1 MTASTVAS
9 ARQHLEGTARPVRDK
24 TVPAAEALRLV
35 RDGDHVAIG
44 GTNYA
49 RTPMALIFEL
59 LRQGR
64 KNLTLSR
71 ALSCYEIELFLASG
85 MAERVVTSWV
95 GIGHNWGLP
104 QVLRHFV
111 ENGLATYEEWSHL
124 GLTLRYKAGAMGV
137 PFLPTMSML
146 GSDLPAGVQARTVQ
160 CPYTG
165 QELLA
170 VPSLNPD
177 VALIHVHRSDVY
189 GNAHIDGYSLSDVDV
204 SRAAKRVIVS
214 AEEIVETEV
223 IRAAPE
229 KTLIPHFAVDAVVEA
244 PWGAYP
250 HECYGR
256 YEADPEHFAE
266 YMDAVRVRGPEG
278 AVAYIAGNV
287 TAHSDFQGFLDTV
300 DPQRLQTLAAHAE
313 EMMPR

>member
-1 MTASTVAS
+1 MTNPVA
-9 ARQHLEGTARPVRDK
+9 TARKELERTDRHVADK
-24 TVPAAEALRLV
+24 TMSAAEALHIV
-35 RDGDHVAIG
+35 GDGDHVAIG

-64 KNLTLSR
+64 EGLTLSR
-71 ALSCYEIELFLASG
+71 ALSCYEMELFLASG

-95 GIGHNWGLP
+95 GIGHSWGLP
-104 QVLRHFV
+104 RVLRHFV
-111 ENGLATYEEWSHL
+111 EQGLAEYEEWSHL

-137 PFLPTMSML
+137 PFLPTMSMM
-146 GSDLPAGVQARTVQ
+146 GSDLMAGVEAKEVR

-165 QELLA
+165 QALLA

-177 VALIHVHRSDVY
+177 VALIHVHRADIY
-189 GNAHIDGYSLSDVDV
+189 GNAQIDGYSLTDVDV
-204 SRAAKRVIVS
+204 SRAAKRVVIS
-214 AEEIVETEV
+214 AEQIVDSDV
-223 IRAAPE
+223 IRSAPE
-229 KTLIPHFAVDAVVEA
+229 KTLIPHFTVDAVVEA

-266 YMDAVRVRGPEG
+266 YVDAVRGQGPEG
-278 AVAYIAGNV
+278 ATAYIARNV

-300 DPQRLQTLAAHAE
+300 DPERMRTLVAHAE
-313 EMMPR
+313 EMIAR